1 MTRRQASSP
10 GERRRREG
18 RAQAPR
24 RIVRLTGAQP
34 DIAWERLLFS
44 AKESIYKAWFALTR
58 TWLDFT
64 GCELTVRSDDGTFT
78 GRLLVPGHDAGGR
91 MIERF
96 DGRWTTHG
104 RHILT
109 VVREPAAGPQ
119 RTEAFAPRS
128 TLSTRNRTDLG
139 AEPDRSRRGTGPIS
153 TRNSTDLGEHGAS
166 PLRRRAERAHCT
178 RWS

>member
-78 GRLLVPGHDAGGR
+78 GRVLAPGHDAGGR

-96 DGRWTTHG
+96 DGRWTIHG

-109 VVREPAAGPQ
+109 VVWEPAAGPQ
-119 RTEAFAPRS
+119 RAEAFAPRS
-128 TLSTRNRTDLG
+128 TLSTRK
-139 AEPDRSRRGTGPIS
+139 
-153 TRNSTDLGEHGAS
+153 
-166 PLRRRAERAHCT
+166 
-178 RWS
+178 